1 MKNEEFCYQ
10 NEKNIPGEMDWIEI
24 DLLII
29 PAKDE
34 KRTACTKDFQRVE
47 VSRKKTREMA
57 EKWDWALCQTI
68 SVAEIQGK
76 FQRMNLRSSFLSHSL
91 SISRS
96 LSRARAL
103 SLTLRSCFALSR
115 SLAPALSPLQC
126 IGICTKTLLGT
137 SCMKEKR
144 PTWMIGTSKSTP
156 SI

>member
-76 FQRMNLRSSFLSHSL
+76 FHVIDGGNRVRAARLNGKIEKLPCVVFHGMTEVDAAKAFTGIAELKTNL
-91 SISRS
+91 
-96 LSRARAL
+96 
-103 SLTLRSCFALSR
+103 
-115 SLAPALSPLQC
+115 
-126 IGICTKTLLGT
+126 KTYERHNAAIVSGD
-137 SCMKEKR
+137 
-144 PTWMIGTSKSTP
+144 PTAKTVD
-156 SI
+156 